1 MNDENELLDYQG
13 SIILNTIESDPLD
26 DLFGK
31 DNQTTTQPVKVVNH
45 MPSPKKVNI
54 NKIEQIGTETT
65 SLYMMN
71 NNKYQYDYIVVLNNI
86 GEDGLMD
93 TYLSEAN
100 VESEKP
106 RADPSD
112 WFNFGLDEEKW
123 IKLLNKNILM
133 HYERHLL
140 TQDKNTPNTNMPMPM
155 QRMNNMNPMHHPYF
169 YPQPY
174 GMGMRPMQPPNLDHS
189 NMNK

>member
-1 MNDENELLDYQG
+1 MNDNGDLQDYQG
-13 SIILNTIESDPLD
+13 NTFINSEPDPLD
-26 DLFGK
+26 DLLTG
-31 DNQTTTQPVKVVNH
+31 DQENEESEVVSRP
-45 MPSPKKVNI
+45 MVMI
-54 NKIEQIGTETT
+54 NKPIENTGE
-65 SLYMMN
+65 SLYLV
-71 NNKYQYDYIVVLNNI
+71 NNKYQYDYIILLNNV

-93 TYLSEAN
+93 TYLNEAN

-140 TQDKNTPNTNMPMPM
+140 SQDKNAPVQNMPV
-155 QRMNNMNPMHHPYF
+155 RNFNNPVNQQGFQPHPFYYNPFM
-169 YPQPY
+169 
-174 GMGMRPMQPPNLDHS
+174 MGMRPHMPPHGDI
-189 NMNK
+189 NK